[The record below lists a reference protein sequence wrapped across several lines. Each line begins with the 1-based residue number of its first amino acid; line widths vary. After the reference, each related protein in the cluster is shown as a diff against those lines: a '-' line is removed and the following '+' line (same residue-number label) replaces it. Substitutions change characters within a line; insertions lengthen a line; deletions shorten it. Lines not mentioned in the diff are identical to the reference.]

1 MKLTPE
7 NEMMDMASHP
17 LAPSPFRLQKVRR
30 ETRDTFTLEFQPID
44 HTSRLPFTAGQ
55 FNMLYVFGVGEV
67 PMSITGDP
75 ANQETIVHTTRNVG
89 SVTAAVCK
97 LKRGD
102 VVGIRGPFGT
112 HWPVEE
118 AAGKD
123 VIIVAGGVGLAPL
136 RPAIYRILSD
146 RAKYG
151 KVSLIYGARTPADL
165 LYPNELARWRSR
177 LDFRAEVTV
186 DRAPAPW
193 RGSVGVVTSL
203 ISKVSFDPRR
213 VVAMICGPEVMM
225 RFVVRELED
234 LGVEK
239 TQVYISMERNMKCSV
254 GFCGH
259 CQLGPQFIC
268 KDGPVFR
275 YDRIAPLLG
284 IREL

>member
-7 NEMMDMASHP
+7 NEIMPAASHP
-17 LAPSPFRLQKVRR
+17 MAPSPFRVRKMHR
-30 ETRDTFTLEFQPID
+30 ETRDTFTLELQSAGGPG
-44 HTSRLPFTAGQ
+44 HTPFLPGQ

-75 ANQETIVHTTRNVG
+75 ADQNTIVHTTRNVG
-89 SVTAAVCK
+89 SVTRAVCN

-102 VVGIRGPFGT
+102 MVGLRGPFGSP
-112 HWPVEE
+112 WPVEE

-123 VIIVAGGVGLAPL
+123 VILIAGGIGLAPL
-136 RPAIYRILSD
+136 RPAICQILSD

-151 KVSLIYGARTPADL
+151 KVILIHGSRTPDDI
-165 LYPNELARWRSR
+165 LYQNELAKWRSR
-177 LDFRAEVTV
+177 LDFRVAVTV
-186 DRAPAPW
+186 DRAPAGW
-193 RGSVGVVTSL
+193 RGSVGVVTTL
-203 ISKVSFDPRR
+203 IPKVSFDPRKAI
-213 VVAMICGPEVMM
+213 AMVCGPEVMM
-225 RFVVRELED
+225 RFVVRELES

-239 TQVYISMERNMKCSV
+239 SQVYISMERNMKCAV

-259 CQLGPQFIC
+259 CQLGPRFIC

-275 YDRIAPLLG
+275 YDQIAPLIG